1 MVCSP
6 PTPRGHRRLLALR
19 RRSAPA
25 ARAYAEVHV
34 VLTLSL
40 VRHGQTRYNAQQRLQ
55 GWCDSPLTPHGL
67 AGVRITATFLS
78 RHQFTAAY
86 VSPSGRAQATAREI
100 LAYHPSALLFTDPDL
115 REFGFGDLEAR
126 PESELLARY
135 DPETMFTDVLHGRF
149 AGIPGGETGPEFLAR
164 VGSAFTRI
172 EESHMQGQVLVV
184 SHGLTLRA
192 YLTMID
198 SRPTLPLPNASIS
211 TVEVH
216 PDKRCRVITVA
227 HDPAGQGVPD
237 VIGASPA
244 PEQPKPDRRTSAHSL
259 AAIGGRE

>member
-1 MVCSP
+1 V
-6 PTPRGHRRLLALR
+6 A
-19 RRSAPA
+19 
-25 ARAYAEVHV
+25 
-34 VLTLSL
+34 LTLSL
-40 VRHGQTRYNAQQRLQ
+40 VRHGQTQYNAQQLLQ
-55 GWCDSPLTPHGL
+55 GWCDSPLTPQGL
-67 AGVRITATFLS
+67 AGVRTAAAVLYAHHFS
-78 RHQFTAAY
+78 AAY

-100 LAYHPSALLFTDPDL
+100 LAHHPSTPLFTDPDL
-115 REFGFGDLEAR
+115 REFGFGDLEAS
-126 PESELLARY
+126 PENDLRARY

-149 AGIPGGETGPEFLAR
+149 TGIPGGETGPEFLAR

-172 EESHMQGQVLVV
+172 EESHTQGQLLVV

-198 SRPTLPLPNASIS
+198 SRPTMPLPNASIS
-211 TVEVH
+211 TVAVH
-216 PDKRCRVITVA
+216 PDKRCQVITVA

-244 PEQPKPDRRTSAHSL
+244 PEQTKPIRRPSAHSL

>member
-1 MVCSP
+1 M
-6 PTPRGHRRLLALR
+6 
-19 RRSAPA
+19 
-25 ARAYAEVHV
+25 

-40 VRHGQTRYNAQQRLQ
+40 VRHGQTQYNAQHRLQ
-55 GWCDSPLTPHGL
+55 GWCDSPLTPPGL
-67 AGVRITATFLS
+67 AGVRTTAAFLGD
-78 RHQFTAAY
+78 RPFTAAY

-100 LAYHPSALLFTDPDL
+100 LAHHRSATLFTDPDL

-126 PESELLARY
+126 PESELRARY
-135 DPETMFTDVLHGRF
+135 DPETLFTDVLHGRF

-172 EESHMQGQVLVV
+172 EQGHRQGHVLVV

-198 SRPTLPLPNASIS
+198 PRPTLPLPLPNASIT

-216 PDKRCRVITVA
+216 PDGRRDMFMVA
-227 HDPAGQGVPD
+227 LDPAGQGVPD
-237 VIGASPA
+237 TVGAWPA
-244 PEQPKPDRRTSAHSL
+244 PALTA
-259 AAIGGRE
+259 